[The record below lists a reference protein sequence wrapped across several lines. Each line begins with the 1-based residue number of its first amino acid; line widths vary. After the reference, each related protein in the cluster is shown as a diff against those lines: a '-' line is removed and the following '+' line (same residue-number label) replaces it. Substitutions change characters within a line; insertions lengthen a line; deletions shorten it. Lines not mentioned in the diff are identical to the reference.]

1 LLYLLIGEDDFS
13 LHESFEAI
21 KKGLGDTAMLDTNT
35 TVLEGQQVSPEQL
48 KVVAETVPF
57 LADKR
62 FVIVNSLL
70 ERFAPGARA
79 KGKGKADDY
88 KTFSAALGN
97 VPPSTVVVMVDH
109 LEVKFKRD
117 KPEPDI
123 EGIANPLLK
132 ELMKVG
138 EVRTFPMLR
147 KPELNRWIQERI
159 IKDGGTISD
168 SATRLLSELVG
179 NDLWTMSNEVDK
191 LVSFTAGRRIEE
203 ADVRTLVSSAQETSV
218 FALVDAV
225 MAARADVAQQ
235 LLRQQLMDGA
245 APAQLMVMLA
255 RQLQL
260 IVRAKDLKSQ
270 GKADGEIQTILKLG
284 WGFQLRKALEQ
295 ANRYSMTRLKEIYEK
310 LLETDMAIKTGKLEP
325 ELALNLL
332 VAELCLQR
340 ART

>member
-1 LLYLLIGEDDFS
+1 MLYILVGEDDFS

-21 KKGLGDTAMLDTNT
+21 KKGLGDPSMLTTNT
-35 TVLEGQQVSPEQL
+35 TVLEGPQMSPEQL
-48 KVVAETVPF
+48 KVVTETVPF

-62 FVIVNSLL
+62 FVIVNGLL

-88 KTFSAALGN
+88 KAFSTALSN

-123 EGIANPLLK
+123 DGIANPLLK
-132 ELMKVG
+132 ELVKVG
-138 EVRTFPMLR
+138 EVRPFPMRR

-159 IKDGGTISD
+159 IKAGGTFSPTAIS
-168 SATRLLSELVG
+168 LLSELVG

-203 ADVRTLVSSAQETSV
+203 ADVRALVSSAQETSV

-225 MAARADVAQQ
+225 MAARGDVAQQ

-260 IVRAKDLKSQ
+260 TVRVKDLRNQ
-270 GKADGEIQTILKLG
+270 GKTESEMQVLMKVHPYVITKTM
-284 WGFQLRKALEQ
+284 QLV
-295 ANRYSMTRLKEIYEK
+295 NRYSMARLKDIYEK
-310 LLETDMAIKTGKLEP
+310 LLETDLAIKTGKLEP
-325 ELALNLL
+325 ELALNVV

-340 ART
+340 AKT